1 MAKTSNYKIKIMKL
15 DTTGYYPSSPLDEE
29 ASTTPDQQPAAE
41 ESSAYQSAIASA
53 EESTPRPETPDPM
66 PIAAGDMTEGERFLT
81 GVSNFLSWI
90 FVPMMMP
97 VYGAIIAFT
106 LSILSFNMLSV
117 RVLFIGL
124 VAGINLMLPISVII
138 ILKRVGVLS
147 DYGVN
152 RRSERR
158 LPYLIGIV
166 CLIAT
171 AVLLYFKHAP
181 LWFVAFYV
189 GGALAGIIELLVNLR
204 WKISAHAAGVA
215 GVVAL
220 LSYLVL
226 YDFTLP
232 SAFGWLVASVAIAGL
247 VGSARILLGKHSVW
261 QVLAGYAVGFA
272 AIYIPLL
279 VLAYHLIGS

>member
-1 MAKTSNYKIKIMKL
+1 MKL

-41 ESSAYQSAIASA
+41 ESAAYQSAIVSA
-53 EESTPRPETPDPM
+53 EESTPRPETHDPM

-97 VYGAIIAFT
+97 VYGAIIAFA

-152 RRSERR
+152 RRSERS

-171 AVLLYFKHAP
+171 AVLLYFKYAP

-204 WKISAHAAGVA
+204 WKISAHAAGAA

-220 LSYLVL
+220 LTYLVL
-226 YDFTLP
+226 YDFSLP
-232 SAFGWLVASVAIAGL
+232 SAFGWLVGAVAIAGL

-272 AIYIPLL
+272 AVYIPLL

>member
-1 MAKTSNYKIKIMKL
+1 MKL

-66 PIAAGDMTEGERFLT
+66 PIVAGDMTEGERFLT
-81 GVSNFLSWI
+81 GVSNFFSWL

-152 RRSERR
+152 RRSERS

-181 LWFVAFYV
+181 LWFVAFYI

-204 WKISAHAAGVA
+204 WKISAHAAGAA

-220 LSYLVL
+220 LTYLVL
-226 YDFTLP
+226 YDFSLP
-232 SAFGWLVASVAIAGL
+232 SAFGWLVGAVAIAGL

-272 AIYIPLL
+272 AVYIPLL

>member
-1 MAKTSNYKIKIMKL
+1 MKL

-29 ASTTPDQQPAAE
+29 VSTTPDQQPAAE

-90 FVPMMMP
+90 FVPLMMP

-117 RVLFIGL
+117 RMLFIGL

-152 RRSERR
+152 RRSERS

-272 AIYIPLL
+272 AVYIPLL

>member
-1 MAKTSNYKIKIMKL
+1 MKL

-41 ESSAYQSAIASA
+41 ESSAFQSAIASA
-53 EESTPRPETPDPM
+53 EESTPRPETHDPL
-66 PIAAGDMTEGERFLT
+66 PIDAGDMTEGERFLT

-152 RRSERR
+152 RRSERS

-220 LSYLVL
+220 LTYLVL
-226 YDFTLP
+226 YDFSLP
-232 SAFGWLVASVAIAGL
+232 SAFGWLVGAVAIAGL

-272 AIYIPLL
+272 AVYIPLL

>member
-1 MAKTSNYKIKIMKL
+1 MKL
-15 DTTGYYPSSPLDEE
+15 DTTGYYPSSTLDEE

-41 ESSAYQSAIASA
+41 ESAAFQSAIASA

-152 RRSERR
+152 RRSERS

-272 AIYIPLL
+272 AVYIPLL

>member
-1 MAKTSNYKIKIMKL
+1 MKL

-41 ESSAYQSAIASA
+41 ESAAYQSAIASA

-66 PIAAGDMTEGERFLT
+66 PIAAGDMTEGERFLS
-81 GVSNFLSWI
+81 GVSNFFSWL
-90 FVPMMMP
+90 FVPLMMP

-152 RRSERR
+152 RRSERS

-272 AIYIPLL
+272 AVYIPLL

>member
-1 MAKTSNYKIKIMKL
+1 MKL

-152 RRSERR
+152 RRSERS

>member
-1 MAKTSNYKIKIMKL
+1 MKL

-66 PIAAGDMTEGERFLT
+66 PIAAGDMTEVERFLT

-90 FVPMMMP
+90 FVPLMMP

-152 RRSERR
+152 RRSERS

-272 AIYIPLL
+272 AVYIPLL

>member
-1 MAKTSNYKIKIMKL
+1 MKL

-41 ESSAYQSAIASA
+41 ESAAYQSAIVSA

-90 FVPMMMP
+90 FVPLMMP

-152 RRSERR
+152 RRSERS

-272 AIYIPLL
+272 AVYIPLL

>member
-1 MAKTSNYKIKIMKL
+1 MKL

-41 ESSAYQSAIASA
+41 ESAAYQSAIASA
-53 EESTPRPETPDPM
+53 EESTPRSETPDPM

-90 FVPMMMP
+90 FVPLMMP

-124 VAGINLMLPISVII
+124 VAGINLLLPMSVII

-152 RRSERR
+152 RRSERS

-181 LWFVAFYV
+181 LWFVAFYI
-189 GGALAGIIELLVNLR
+189 GGVLTGIIELLVNLR
-204 WKISAHAAGVA
+204 WKISAHAAGAA

-220 LSYLVL
+220 LTYLVL
-226 YDFTLP
+226 YDFSLP
-232 SAFGWLVASVAIAGL
+232 SAFGWLVGAVAIAGL

-272 AIYIPLL
+272 AVYIPLL

>member
-1 MAKTSNYKIKIMKL
+1 MKL

-90 FVPMMMP
+90 FVPLMMP

-152 RRSERR
+152 RRSERS

-189 GGALAGIIELLVNLR
+189 GGALTGIIELLVNLR

-272 AIYIPLL
+272 AVYIPLL

>member
-1 MAKTSNYKIKIMKL
+1 MKL

-66 PIAAGDMTEGERFLT
+66 PIAAGDMTEVERFLT

-90 FVPMMMP
+90 FVPLMMP

-152 RRSERR
+152 RRSERS

-220 LSYLVL
+220 LTYLVL
-226 YDFTLP
+226 YDFSLP
-232 SAFGWLVASVAIAGL
+232 SAFGWLVGAVAIAGL

-272 AIYIPLL
+272 AVYIPLL
-279 VLAYHLIGS
+279 ILAYHLIGS

>member
-1 MAKTSNYKIKIMKL
+1 MKL

-41 ESSAYQSAIASA
+41 ESAAYQSAIASA

-97 VYGAIIAFT
+97 VYGAIIAFA

-124 VAGINLMLPISVII
+124 VAGINLMLPISMII

-152 RRSERR
+152 RRSERS

-272 AIYIPLL
+272 AVYIPLL
-279 VLAYHLIGS
+279 ILAYHLIGS

>member
-1 MAKTSNYKIKIMKL
+1 MKL

-81 GVSNFLSWI
+81 GVSNFFSWL

-152 RRSERR
+152 RRSERS

-181 LWFVAFYV
+181 LWFVAFYI

-220 LSYLVL
+220 LTYLVL
-226 YDFTLP
+226 YDFSLP
-232 SAFGWLVASVAIAGL
+232 SAFGWLVGAVAIAGL

-272 AIYIPLL
+272 AVYIPLL

>member
-1 MAKTSNYKIKIMKL
+1 MKL

-29 ASTTPDQQPAAE
+29 VSTTPDQQPAAE
-41 ESSAYQSAIASA
+41 ESAAYQSAIASA

-90 FVPMMMP
+90 FVPLMMP

-152 RRSERR
+152 RRSERS

-272 AIYIPLL
+272 AVYIPLL

>member
-1 MAKTSNYKIKIMKL
+1 MKL

-90 FVPMMMP
+90 FVPLMMP

-117 RVLFIGL
+117 RMLFIGL

-152 RRSERR
+152 RRSERS

-232 SAFGWLVASVAIAGL
+232 SAFGWLVGAVAIAGL

-272 AIYIPLL
+272 AVYIPLL
-279 VLAYHLIGS
+279 ILAYHLIGS

>member
-1 MAKTSNYKIKIMKL
+1 MKL

-29 ASTTPDQQPAAE
+29 VSTTPDQQPAAE

-90 FVPMMMP
+90 FVPLMMP

-117 RVLFIGL
+117 RMLFIGL

-152 RRSERR
+152 RRSERS

-220 LSYLVL
+220 LTYLVL
-226 YDFTLP
+226 YD

-272 AIYIPLL
+272 AVYIPLL

>member
-1 MAKTSNYKIKIMKL
+1 MKL

-90 FVPMMMP
+90 FVPLMMP

-117 RVLFIGL
+117 RMLFIGL
-124 VAGINLMLPISVII
+124 VAGINLLLPISVII

-152 RRSERR
+152 RRSERS

-279 VLAYHLIGS
+279 ILAYHSIGS

>member
-1 MAKTSNYKIKIMKL
+1 MKI

-29 ASTTPDQQPAAE
+29 VSTTPDQQPAAE
-41 ESSAYQSAIASA
+41 DSLSDQQPAADQPVSAAV
-53 EESTPRPETPDPM
+53 EEPTPRPETPEAM
-66 PIAAGDMTEGERFLT
+66 PIAVGDMTEGERFLS
-81 GVSNFLSWI
+81 GISNFLSWL
-90 FVPMMMP
+90 FVPLMMP

-106 LSILSFNMLSV
+106 LSILSFNMPGV
-117 RVLFIGL
+117 RMLFIGL
-124 VAGINLMLPISVII
+124 VAGINLLLPMSVII

-152 RRSERR
+152 RRNERV
-158 LPYLIGIV
+158 LPYLMGIV

-181 LWFVAFYV
+181 LWFVAFYI
-189 GGALAGIIELLVNLR
+189 GGALTGVIELLINLR

-220 LSYLVL
+220 LAYLVL

-247 VGSARILLGKHSVW
+247 VGAARILLGKHSVW

-272 AIYIPLL
+272 SVYIPLL
-279 VLAYHLIGS
+279 VLAYHWVG

>member
-1 MAKTSNYKIKIMKL
+1 MKL

-29 ASTTPDQQPAAE
+29 TPTTPDQQPAAE
-41 ESSAYQSAIASA
+41 ESLADQPAADQPVIAVA
-53 EESTPRPETPDPM
+53 EEPASRPETPDPT
-66 PIAAGDMTEGERFLT
+66 PIAVGDMTEGERFLS
-81 GVSNFLSWI
+81 GVSNFFSWL
-90 FVPMMMP
+90 FVPLMMP

-124 VAGINLMLPISVII
+124 VAGINLLLPMSVII

-152 RRSERR
+152 RRSERS

-181 LWFVAFYV
+181 LWFVAFYI

-204 WKISAHAAGVA
+204 WKISAHAAGAA

-220 LSYLVL
+220 LTYLVL
-226 YDFTLP
+226 YDFSLP
-232 SAFGWLVASVAIAGL
+232 SAFGWLVGAVAIAGL

-272 AIYIPLL
+272 AVYIPLL

>member
-1 MAKTSNYKIKIMKL
+1 MKL

-90 FVPMMMP
+90 FVPLMMP

-152 RRSERR
+152 RRSERS

-272 AIYIPLL
+272 AVYIPLL

>member
-1 MAKTSNYKIKIMKL
+1 MKL
-15 DTTGYYPSSPLDEE
+15 DTTGYYPSSPLEEE

-41 ESSAYQSAIASA
+41 ESAAYQSAIVSA

-90 FVPMMMP
+90 FVPLMMP

-272 AIYIPLL
+272 AVYIPLL
-279 VLAYHLIGS
+279 ILAYHLIGS

>member
-1 MAKTSNYKIKIMKL
+1 MKL
-15 DTTGYYPSSPLDEE
+15 DTTGYYPSSTLDEE

-41 ESSAYQSAIASA
+41 ESAAFQSAIASA
-53 EESTPRPETPDPM
+53 EESTPRPETPDPL
-66 PIAAGDMTEGERFLT
+66 PIDAGDMTEGERFLT

-152 RRSERR
+152 RRSERS

-272 AIYIPLL
+272 AVYIPLL

>member
-1 MAKTSNYKIKIMKL
+1 MKL

-29 ASTTPDQQPAAE
+29 TPTTPDQQPAAE
-41 ESSAYQSAIASA
+41 ESLADQPAADQPVIAVA
-53 EESTPRPETPDPM
+53 EEPASRPETPDPT
-66 PIAAGDMTEGERFLT
+66 PIAVGDMTEGERFLS

-97 VYGAIIAFT
+97 VYGAIIAFA

-124 VAGINLMLPISVII
+124 VAGINLLLPMSVII

-152 RRSERR
+152 RRSERS

-261 QVLAGYAVGFA
+261 QVLAGYAVGLA
-272 AIYIPLL
+272 AVYIPLL

>member
-1 MAKTSNYKIKIMKL
+1 MKL

-41 ESSAYQSAIASA
+41 ESAAFQSAIASA
-53 EESTPRPETPDPM
+53 EESTPRPETHDPM

-90 FVPMMMP
+90 FVPLMMP

-152 RRSERR
+152 RRSERS

-189 GGALAGIIELLVNLR
+189 GGALTGIIELLVNLR

-272 AIYIPLL
+272 AVYIPLL

>member
-1 MAKTSNYKIKIMKL
+1 MKL

-41 ESSAYQSAIASA
+41 ESSTYQSAIASA

-66 PIAAGDMTEGERFLT
+66 PIAAGDMTEVERFLT

-90 FVPMMMP
+90 FVPLMMP

-152 RRSERR
+152 RRSERS

-220 LSYLVL
+220 LTYLVL

-232 SAFGWLVASVAIAGL
+232 SAFGWLVASVAIAGF

-272 AIYIPLL
+272 AVYIPLL

>member
-1 MAKTSNYKIKIMKL
+1 MKL

-41 ESSAYQSAIASA
+41 ESAAYQSAIASA

-90 FVPMMMP
+90 FVPLMMP

-152 RRSERR
+152 RRSERS

-189 GGALAGIIELLVNLR
+189 GGALTGIIELLVNLR

-272 AIYIPLL
+272 AVYIPLL

>member
-1 MAKTSNYKIKIMKL
+1 MKL

-29 ASTTPDQQPAAE
+29 VSTTPDQQPAAE
-41 ESSAYQSAIASA
+41 ESAAFQSAIASA
-53 EESTPRPETPDPM
+53 EESTPRPETHDPM
-66 PIAAGDMTEGERFLT
+66 PIAAGDMTEGERFLS
-81 GVSNFLSWI
+81 GVSNFFSWL
-90 FVPMMMP
+90 FVPLMMP

-152 RRSERR
+152 RRSERS

-220 LSYLVL
+220 LTYLVL
-226 YDFTLP
+226 YDFSLP
-232 SAFGWLVASVAIAGL
+232 SAFGWLVGAVAIAGL

-272 AIYIPLL
+272 AVYIPLL
-279 VLAYHLIGS
+279 ILAYHLIGS

>member
-1 MAKTSNYKIKIMKL
+1 MKL

-29 ASTTPDQQPAAE
+29 VSTTPDQQPAAE

-53 EESTPRPETPDPM
+53 EESTSRPETPDPM

-90 FVPMMMP
+90 FVPLMMP

-152 RRSERR
+152 RRSERS

-204 WKISAHAAGVA
+204 WKISAHAAGVT

-226 YDFTLP
+226 YDFTLS

-272 AIYIPLL
+272 AVYIPLL

>member
-1 MAKTSNYKIKIMKL
+1 
-15 DTTGYYPSSPLDEE
+15 
-29 ASTTPDQQPAAE
+29 
-41 ESSAYQSAIASA
+41 
-53 EESTPRPETPDPM
+53 M

-90 FVPMMMP
+90 FVPLMMP

-152 RRSERR
+152 RRSERS

-181 LWFVAFYV
+181 LWFVAFYI

-220 LSYLVL
+220 LTYLVL
-226 YDFTLP
+226 YDFSLP
-232 SAFGWLVASVAIAGL
+232 SAFGWLVGAVAIAGL

-272 AIYIPLL
+272 AVYIPLL